1 MDGMGGVTETARRGL
16 KQAGTLECRTIDKAF
31 TAGAGKFLALQDVSL
46 AVAPGEFV
54 VIAGASGCGKSTLLR
69 LVAGLDQPDRGSIL
83 VDGVAID
90 RPGLDRGL
98 IFQEHRLMPWLT
110 VEQNIALALQNT
122 RISPAEK
129 RAVIAE
135 HIALVGLAGF
145 ERAYPRQLS
154 GGMAQRAAIA
164 RGLVTRPE
172 ILLLDEPFGAL
183 DALTRIRLQGELQ
196 RIWMAERISMVL
208 VTHDVEEAVFLA
220 DRVVVMTPRPGRIS
234 SVETIDLP
242 RPRDRVGAGFVAHK
256 ASILRALGTDPHG

>member
-1 MDGMGGVTETARRGL
+1 MDGMAAVPEATKPRV
-16 KQAGTLECRTIDKAF
+16 KQAGTLEFRHVDKTF
-31 TAGAGKFLALQDVSL
+31 TAGAGKFMAVQDFSL
-46 AVAPGEFV
+46 SVAPGEFV
-54 VIAGASGCGKSTLLR
+54 AIAGTSGCGKSTVLR
-69 LVAGLDQPDRGSIL
+69 LIAGLEQPDRGVIL
-83 VDGVAID
+83 VDDAPID

-110 VEQNIALALQNT
+110 VEQNIGLALQNT
-122 RISPAEK
+122 PISAAEK
-129 RAVIAE
+129 RSTIAD

-183 DALTRIRLQGELQ
+183 DALTRIRLQAELQ
-196 RIWMAERISMVL
+196 RIWITEQITMVL

-234 SVETIDLP
+234 SIETIDLP

-256 ASILRALGTDPHG
+256 ASILRALGAE